1 MYSYILEHGDEQLL
15 NTTLSAK
22 AQIYLLLY
30 LVCRVDREILDDIYK
45 LKCQYED
52 DEKRESL
59 VYNKNH
65 CMAYIRYGM
74 CITSQINTMYPY
86 YMMYN
91 EKKLNLLKTKY
102 NNVSCVSVLNTIYKH
117 LKHTYKNDL
126 YSIHKFYK
134 YLNNCIKLFIFL
146 MEKIEGKDDL
156 SIKIIY
162 NSTYGILIHKRLG
175 LNEIGNKIN
184 IILPKVNIDNYYNVN
199 VN

>member
-1 MYSYILEHGDEQLL
+1 MFEYILECGDEQLL

-22 AQIYLLLY
+22 AQIYLLLH

-59 VYNKNH
+59 VYNKNY

-91 EKKLNLLKTKY
+91 EKYKGKSKVMYVPSINTPY
-102 NNVSCVSVLNTIYKH
+102 SVASFFVTSAIIGIFMSPRPPLFLGVLVHAKWE
-117 LKHTYKNDL
+117 
-126 YSIHKFYK
+126 
-134 YLNNCIKLFIFL
+134 YLESHDAA
-146 MEKIEGKDDL
+146 M
-156 SIKIIY
+156 
-162 NSTYGILIHKRLG
+162 T
-175 LNEIGNKIN
+175 
-184 IILPKVNIDNYYNVN
+184 
-199 VN
+199 

>member
-1 MYSYILEHGDEQLL
+1 MFEYILECGDEQLP

-22 AQIYLLLY
+22 AQIYLLLH
-30 LVCRVDREILDDIYK
+30 LVCPVNREILDDIYK
-45 LKCQYED
+45 LKCQYEE

-59 VYNKNH
+59 VYNKNY

-86 YMMYN
+86 YMIYN
-91 EKKLNLLKTKY
+91 GKKLNPLKTKY
-102 NNVSCVSVLNTIYKH
+102 NNVSCISVLNTIYKH

-126 YSIHKFYK
+126 HSIHKFYK
-134 YLNNCIKLFIFL
+134 YLNNCIKLFIL
-146 MEKIEGKDDL
+146 YMEKIESKDDL

-162 NSTYGILIHKRLG
+162 NSIYGILIQKRLG

-184 IILPKVNIDNYYNVN
+184 IILPKVNIDNYIMLM
-199 VN
+199 

>member
-1 MYSYILEHGDEQLL
+1 MFEYILECGDEQLL

-22 AQIYLLLY
+22 AQIYLLLH

-45 LKCQYED
+45 LKCQYEE

-91 EKKLNLLKTKY
+91 ENKLYPLKTKY

-134 YLNNCIKLFIFL
+134 YLNNCIKLFIL
-146 MEKIEGKDDL
+146 YMKEIESNDDL
-156 SIKIIY
+156 SLKIIY
-162 NSTYGILIHKRLG
+162 NSTYGILIQKRLG
-175 LNEIGNKIN
+175 LNDIGNKIN
-184 IILPKVNIDNYYNVN
+184 IILPKVNIDNYIMLM
-199 VN
+199 

>member
-1 MYSYILEHGDEQLL
+1 MYEYIQKYGVEQLL

-22 AQIYLLLY
+22 AQIYLLLH
-30 LVCRVDREILDDIYK
+30 LVCPVDREILDNIYK

-52 DEKRESL
+52 IEKCESL

-91 EKKLNLLKTKY
+91 GKKLNPLKTKY

-117 LKHTYKNDL
+117 IKHTHKNDL
-126 YSIHKFYK
+126 YLIHKFYN
-134 YLNNCIKLFIFL
+134 YLNNCIKLFILF
-146 MEKIEGKDDL
+146 MKEIETNDDL

-162 NSTYGILIHKRLG
+162 NSTYGILIQKRLG
-175 LNEIGNKIN
+175 LNEIGDKIN
-184 IILPKVNIDNYYNVN
+184 IVLPTLNIDNYTMLM
-199 VN
+199 